1 MDRKGFT
8 LIELLV
14 VVVIIGVLAAIAI
27 PKFSNS
33 KEKAIISAMKADVR
47 NYAAAQESYYANFG
61 TYADITNNA
70 TYYRSSAGNTLTST
84 VADGTHWEVSV
95 ANVAS
100 LQSCVLGSNT
110 GTTGDGAPVC
120 S

>member
-14 VVVIIGVLAAIAI
+14 VVVTIGVLAAIAI

-47 NYAAAQESYYANFG
+47 NYAAAQESYKSPSFEPK
-61 TYADITNNA
+61 
-70 TYYRSSAGNTLTST
+70 
-84 VADGTHWEVSV
+84 W
-95 ANVAS
+95 
-100 LQSCVLGSNT
+100 
-110 GTTGDGAPVC
+110 
-120 S
+120 

>member
-14 VVVIIGVLAAIAI
+14 VVVIIGILAAIAI

-33 KEKAIISAMKADVR
+33 KEKAIVSAMKADVR
-47 NYAAAQESYYANFG
+47 NYASSQESYYANFG
-61 TYADITNNA
+61 TYADLTNNA
-70 TYYRSSAGNTLTST
+70 TYFRSSAGNTLTST
-84 VADGTHWEVSV
+84 VADGTHWEVTVS
-95 ANVAS
+95 NVATA
-100 LQSCVLGSNT
+100 QSCLLGNNT
-110 GTTGDGAPVC
+110 GSTGEGAPVC